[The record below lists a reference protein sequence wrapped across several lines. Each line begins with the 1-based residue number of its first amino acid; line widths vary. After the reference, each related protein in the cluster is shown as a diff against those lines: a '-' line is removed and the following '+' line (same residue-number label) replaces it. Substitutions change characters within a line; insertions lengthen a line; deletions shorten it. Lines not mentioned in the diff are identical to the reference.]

1 MKKLYIGCVFLANA
15 LFCIAQDVDFL
26 DQGTFRIRN
35 LEVNLLENKTVSES
49 YIRAHIPFKTGDIV
63 HTKDLDAGTKQ
74 LFGTGW
80 IDDLTY
86 TCNKISEGSVDIILN
101 LNICPRVEGFCF
113 IGNNNFKDNA
123 LIYEMKSRVHE
134 PLNQQR
140 LKSDAQLLEKFYI
153 SKGYCHAKVNITSKP
168 TKENYG

>member
-86 TCNKISEGSVDIILN
+86 KIGRAHV
-101 LNICPRVEGFCF
+101 
-113 IGNNNFKDNA
+113 
-123 LIYEMKSRVHE
+123 
-134 PLNQQR
+134 
-140 LKSDAQLLEKFYI
+140 
-153 SKGYCHAKVNITSKP
+153 
-168 TKENYG
+168 